1 MKGVRAWF
9 LNNTIGVYETKE
21 ELWQLQD
28 MNLIMEKYESR

>member
-9 LNNTIGVYETKE
+9 FNTIGVYETKE